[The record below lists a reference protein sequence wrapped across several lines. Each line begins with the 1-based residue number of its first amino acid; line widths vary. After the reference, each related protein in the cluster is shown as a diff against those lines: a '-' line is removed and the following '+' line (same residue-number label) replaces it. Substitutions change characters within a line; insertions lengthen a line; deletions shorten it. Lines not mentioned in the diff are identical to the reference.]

1 MEQEG
6 DKGALNMW
14 VGLSSLER
22 IREIPADTSLFS
34 PRRMRHPRGFSVFV
48 GQKNTSRKIKKIFSE
63 MLFDRKLFNLV
74 KKW

>member
-6 DKGALNMW
+6 DKDALKVW

-34 PRRMRHPRGFSVFV
+34 PRRRRHPRGFSVFV
-48 GQKNTSRKIKKIFSE
+48 DQQNTSRKMKKIFSE
-63 MLFDRKLFNLV
+63 MLFDRKLLNLV